1 MTKTSL
7 AKGGRPDKHAAALL
21 GQHIVDVADSLFV
34 AKGYAVTSMATI
46 ALHARIGKQTP
57 YHRYPDKAALFHE
70 VVSRRIN
77 RMLLLVDD
85 VRAGDPLAE
94 VKMLGRA
101 ALANVVD
108 PEFVTLNRIVIAESN
123 HFPEL
128 GSFAVDCWG
137 CVFVGRCAELI
148 RNAQCAGVCKT
159 GDPTAIARIFLWSLV
174 GAPFYSALI
183 GGDAVLAREDDL
195 NDYFEMAWQL
205 FLHGVVS
212 WKNPGSLQDKSL
224 A

>member
-1 MTKTSL
+1 MTKISL
-7 AKGGRPDKHAAALL
+7 AKGGRPDKEAAALL

-34 AKGYAVTSMATI
+34 ANGFAATSMATI
-46 ALHARIGKQTP
+46 ASCARIGKQTL
-57 YHRYPDKAALFHE
+57 YRRYPDKAALFHE
-70 VVSRRIN
+70 VISRRIN

-128 GSFAVDCWG
+128 ASFAADCWASG
-137 CVFVGRCAELI
+137 FVGRCAELI
-148 RNAQCAGVCKT
+148 RNAQCAGICKM
-159 GDPTAIARIFLWSLV
+159 GDPTAIARTFLWSLV

-183 GGDAVLAREDDL
+183 GGDALFAGEDEL

-205 FLHGVVS
+205 FVHGVV
-212 WKNPGSLQDKSL
+212 N
-224 A
+224 